1 VILEAEAGPEP
12 VPVVCSLDEER
23 STESDSDK
31 EGTFKGLGEG
41 TYSPDDDTARG
52 NGIPEAVKNVSS
64 PPSSSVSFAPSS
76 GLHRFGMYIPFL
88 FPAVTAL
95 LRVPFLRSPTRLEP
109 EPGPEP
115 PPPSVVPLSGLDS
128 RGSGSRDVSLGCG
141 ASIGVSTLCRARCVG
156 RRPARGEGTSGDGG
170 EAEVGK
176 EPRSAANSSS
186 PMTRG
191 VSAERDTINEDREG
205 GFLIAIGRVG
215 EDGGW
220 NASRKSSGHLP

>member
-1 VILEAEAGPEP
+1 
-12 VPVVCSLDEER
+12 VPVVCSLDVER
-23 STESDSDK
+23 STESDSDE

-52 NGIPEAVKNVSS
+52 NGILAAVTNVSQ
-64 PPSSSVSFAPSS
+64 PPSSSDPFAASS
-76 GLHRFGMYIPFL
+76 GLLRLGMYIPFL
-88 FPAVTAL
+88 FPEVTAL
-95 LRVPFLRSPTRLEP
+95 LRVLFLRSPTRLEP

-115 PPPSVVPLSGLDS
+115 PPLSVVPLSGLDS
-128 RGSGSRDVSLGCG
+128 RGSGSSDASQGCG

-176 EPRSAANSSS
+176 ATRSSANSSC

-191 VSAERDTINEDREG
+191 VSAERDTVNEDREG

-215 EDGGW
+215 DEGTHAAW
-220 NASRKSSGHLP
+220 NASKKSSGHLA

>member
-1 VILEAEAGPEP
+1 M
-12 VPVVCSLDEER
+12 PVVCSLDKER
-23 STESDSDK
+23 STESDSDE

-52 NGIPEAVKNVSS
+52 NGIPTAVTNVSS
-64 PPSSSVSFAPSS
+64 PPSSSVPSAPFAPSS
-76 GLHRFGMYIPFL
+76 GLLRLGMYIPFL

-95 LRVPFLRSPTRLEP
+95 LRVLFLGSPTRLE
-109 EPGPEP
+109 PEP

-128 RGSGSRDVSLGCG
+128 RGSRSRDVSLGCG
-141 ASIGVSTLCRARCVG
+141 ASIGVSTLCRPRCVG
-156 RRPARGEGTSGDGG
+156 RRPARGEGTSGDDG

-176 EPRSAANSSS
+176 APRSAANSSC

-191 VSAERDTINEDREG
+191 VSAERDIVNEDRES

-215 EDGGW
+215 EEG
-220 NASRKSSGHLP
+220 AYAE

>member
-1 VILEAEAGPEP
+1 

-23 STESDSDK
+23 STESDSDV

-52 NGIPEAVKNVSS
+52 NGILAAVTNVSP
-64 PPSSSVSFAPSS
+64 PPSSSAPFAPSS
-76 GLHRFGMYIPFL
+76 GLPRLGTYIPFL
-88 FPAVTAL
+88 FPALTGL
-95 LRVPFLRSPTRLEP
+95 LRVLFLRSPTRLEP

-128 RGSGSRDVSLGCG
+128 RGSGRRDVSLGCG

-170 EAEVGK
+170 GTEVGK
-176 EPRSAANSSS
+176 ASRSAANSSF

-191 VSAERDTINEDREG
+191 VSAERDTVNEDREG
-205 GFLIAIGRVG
+205 GFLIAIG
-215 EDGGW
+215 
-220 NASRKSSGHLP
+220 HLP